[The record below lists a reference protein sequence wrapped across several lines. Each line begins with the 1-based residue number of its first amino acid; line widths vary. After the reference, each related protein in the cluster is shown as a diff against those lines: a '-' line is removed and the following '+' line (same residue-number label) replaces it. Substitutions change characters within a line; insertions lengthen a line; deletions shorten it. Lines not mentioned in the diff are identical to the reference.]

1 MLRKSLTEAPEKRAG
16 SFDKLLMIL
25 RSNEEEVVG
34 ELINDDDFSI
44 DVSPEEGN
52 YVASVLASDASR
64 SVRG

>member
-1 MLRKSLTEAPEKRAG
+1 
-16 SFDKLLMIL
+16 MIL

-34 ELINDDDFSI
+34 ELVNDDDFSI
-44 DVSPEEGN
+44 DVSPEEGI